1 MFKICLIKLNIIFI
15 ALLIPILS
23 KSQKMDLIFDLKWNM
38 NETQVINQIKKV
50 RRVLPSKKTGNT
62 FISTLHYD
70 NQHFDNHKSVSTILY
85 FQNMKLL
92 FIEIY
97 FAPNPNSTISLFD
110 SIKNTLAEKYFQP
123 QVCKDDPTFCDWFF
137 PEDDPDAKKGFLN
150 LAIVN
155 NGLVLVYQQQ
165 KTEKYSDF

>member
-1 MFKICLIKLNIIFI
+1 MYRIGLIKFNIIFI
-15 ALLIPILS
+15 ALFIPILS

-38 NETQVINQIKKV
+38 NETQVINQVKKI
-50 RRVLPSKKTGNT
+50 RRVLPSKETGNT
-62 FISTLHYD
+62 FISTLHY
-70 NQHFDNHKSVSTILY
+70 NGLYFDNHKSVSTVLY

-97 FAPNPNSTISLFD
+97 FASDPNSNLGLFD

-123 QVCKDDPTFCDWFF
+123 QVCEDGPTFCAWFF

-150 LAIVN
+150 LSLAKD
-155 NGLVLVYQQQ
+155 GLVLVYQQQ
-165 KTEKYSDF
+165 KTKKYSDF